1 MPKEK
6 CVERGTPPHLF
17 LFEKAAQWYICII
30 SSGSVSFSMGCRGT
44 ASMEDWC
51 FLETKK
57 QGGMFPSDSS
67 CASAGQQLLLLREQ
81 GDFSPCSIPQILQS
95 RVANGP

>member
-17 LFEKAAQWYICII
+17 LFKKLHNGVCICII
-30 SSGSVSFSMGCRGT
+30 SSGSASFSMGCRGT
-44 ASMEDWC
+44 ASVEDWC

-57 QGGMFPSDSS
+57 QGGMFSNDAS
-67 CASAGQQLLLLREQ
+67 CTSAGQQLLLLREQ
-81 GDFSPCSIPQILQS
+81 GDFSP
-95 RVANGP
+95 